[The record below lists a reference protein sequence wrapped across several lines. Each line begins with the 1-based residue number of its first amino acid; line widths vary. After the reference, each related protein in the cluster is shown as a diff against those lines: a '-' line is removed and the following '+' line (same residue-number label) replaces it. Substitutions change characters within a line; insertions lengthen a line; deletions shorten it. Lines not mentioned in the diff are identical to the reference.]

1 MTLNYSFLSE
11 EGTKKN
17 KIKDF
22 ALFNKDAPPSMNPP
36 NEEENEKPKINKNIQ
51 ALSKQMQSVSSSLK
65 NSKDDN
71 KGSFFDVEHKKEK
84 CKINEDGEEECQ
96 DDDAD
101 DEEGEKYEEDDASPP
116 IEAFQHQQ
124 AANKAYYVPYYNNVA
139 NEQSIDGVKDQ
150 MMDKLNYLI
159 HILEEQQNDRTDQVT
174 EELILYCFL
183 GIFII
188 FLVDSFVRVGKYT
201 R

>member
-11 EGTKKN
+11 EGNKKN

-22 ALFNKDAPPSMNPP
+22 SLFKETHTILPKEDKS
-36 NEEENEKPKINKNIQ
+36 EKPKINKNIQ
-51 ALSKQMQSVSSSLK
+51 ALSKQMQSVSSSIK
-65 NSKDDN
+65 NSKDDS
-71 KGSFFDVEHKKEK
+71 KGSFFDVQMKEQTSSK
-84 CKINEDGEEECQ
+84 CKIGEEECEE
-96 DDDAD
+96 D

-116 IEAFQHQQ
+116 IEAFQHNQTT
-124 AANKAYYVPYYNNVA
+124 NKSYYIPYYNNVA

-183 GIFII
+183 GVFII

>member
-11 EGTKKN
+11 EGNKKN

-22 ALFNKDAPPSMNPP
+22 GLFKDTSTIIPK
-36 NEEENEKPKINKNIQ
+36 EDETEKPKLNKNIQ
-51 ALSKQMQSVSSSLK
+51 ALSKQMQSVSSSIK

-71 KGSFFDVEHKKEK
+71 KGSFFDVQVKEQTPSK
-84 CKINEDGEEECQ
+84 CKNGEDKQEECEEDG
-96 DDDAD
+96 
-101 DEEGEKYEEDDASPP
+101 EEGEKYEEDDAPPP

-124 AANKAYYVPYYNNVA
+124 GTNKSYYIPYYNNVA

-183 GIFII
+183 GVFII

>member
-11 EGTKKN
+11 EGNKKN

-22 ALFNKDAPPSMNPP
+22 SSFKDTSTILSK
-36 NEEENEKPKINKNIQ
+36 EDEDEKPKVNKNIQ
-51 ALSKQMQSVSSSLK
+51 ALSKQMQSVSSSIK

-71 KGSFFDVEHKKEK
+71 KESFFDIKETPPSK
-84 CKINEDGEEECQ
+84 FKVDENVNEEDE
-96 DDDAD
+96 
-101 DEEGEKYEEDDASPP
+101 EEGEKYEQDDISPP
-116 IEAFQHQQ
+116 IEAFQHKQST
-124 AANKAYYVPYYNNVA
+124 NKSYYIPYYNNVA

-150 MMDKLNYLI
+150 MMDKINYLI

-183 GIFII
+183 GVFII

>member
-11 EGTKKN
+11 EGNKKN

-22 ALFNKDAPPSMNPP
+22 GLFKDTSTILPK
-36 NEEENEKPKINKNIQ
+36 EDETEKPKLNKNIQ
-51 ALSKQMQSVSSSLK
+51 ALSKQMQSVSSSIK

-71 KGSFFDVEHKKEK
+71 KGSFFDVQVKEQTHSK
-84 CKINEDGEEECQ
+84 CKNGEDKEECEEDGE
-96 DDDAD
+96 DG
-101 DEEGEKYEEDDASPP
+101 EEGEKYEEDDASPP

-124 AANKAYYVPYYNNVA
+124 GTNKSYYIPYYNNVA

-183 GIFII
+183 GVFII